1 MSWAAAV
8 GALNAACL
16 GSFGQSVTYEP
27 AVGAPF
33 AVTGI
38 LETGVRPEDA
48 APGVHAVLFVQLAD
62 FAQPPQRGDAVTIGA
77 TTYKVFEIEADG
89 QGGATLG
96 LHQQ

>member
-1 MSWAAAV
+1 MSWDSAV
-8 GALNAACL
+8 AALNAACL
-16 GSFGQSVTYEP
+16 GTFGQPVGYEP
-27 AVGAPF
+27 AAGAPF
-33 AVTGI
+33 TVTGI
-38 LETGVRPEDA
+38 LETGSRPEDA

-77 TTYKVFEIEADG
+77 ATYKVFEIEADG